1 MTVAQIRTIDEV
13 DAIGPLA
20 EIYRRLADRDGR
32 VASILKVQSLS
43 PATLEVHYSFY
54 RALMFGPGP
63 LSRAQRELIAVV
75 VSGANECHY

>member
-1 MTVAQIRTIDEV
+1 MAQIRTIDEV

-20 EIYRRLADRDGR
+20 EIYRRLADAAAP

-43 PATLEVHYSFY
+43 PTTLEVHYAFY

-63 LSRAQRELIAVV
+63 LSRAQRELIAVA
-75 VSGANECHY
+75 VSGANERHY